1 MITPFTVARYLLV
14 ALGAFAIL
22 SGIGRLAPP
31 AIAASTGAE
40 RKLADIESRL
50 QRAEMRISE
59 LTSAK
64 KYTRELTAAR
74 SGPTRVRAPF
84 EVVGPSGNVL
94 MRVIS
99 NGRDGVIEVNNA
111 AGKVVARMFP
121 SPDNHGG
128 TFQAYAADGQGSAYL
143 GLGGKSSSGLLLLDS
158 FDDAREVHIGTGT
171 VATGA
176 YVNLQSKDTV
186 KASLNTSDR
195 HGQLVIMNER
205 GKSVVNATTNP
216 AGQGEVVI
224 TAEDQTVRAFIRSLG
239 DDGDAC
245 VVRKGQIHCLN
256 IGIPMGGR

>member
-1 MITPFTVARYLLV
+1 MTNPFIVARYLLV
-14 ALGAFAIL
+14 AFGAFAIL

-84 EVVGPSGNVL
+84 EVVGPSGKVL
-94 MRVIS
+94 MRVSS
-99 NGRDGVIEVNNA
+99 NGGDGVIEVNNG

-121 SPDNHGG
+121 SPENHGG
-128 TFQAYAADGQGSAYL
+128 SFGAYAADGQGYASI
-143 GLGGKSSSGLLLLDS
+143 GLGGKSNSGVLILRSADA
-158 FDDAREVHIGTGT
+158 AREVYVGSGT

-176 YVNLQSKDTV
+176 YVNLQSNDNL

-205 GKSVVNATTNP
+205 GKAVVNATTNP